1 MTEPQKAEQVI
12 SNELVIDVSASEVAI
27 AWLKDKR
34 LVELNKEVR
43 NIHFAVGDI
52 YIGKVKKIMPG
63 LNAAFVDVGYE
74 KDAFLHYLDLGPQI
88 KSLTRYVGLNVQRKG
103 KLITTSNFKNEPDI
117 PKEGKISD
125 ILTAGQPVLVQ
136 IATEPISTKG
146 PRLSAELSIAGRNLV
161 IIPFSDMIS
170 VSQKIRSKETRERV
184 KKLIESVKPANYGV
198 IIRTVAEGKDDQ
210 VIIDELH
217 HLVQKWE
224 TAVEALK
231 TYTGPKLILSEL
243 NRTSAMLRDLL
254 NSSFSNIYVNDE
266 AFAKDLRQYIDSIAP
281 EEEKIVKYLSEGTPI
296 FERFGITK
304 QSKALFGKTVSIK
317 NGIYLI
323 IEHTEALHVIDVNS
337 GNRSKSGADQETNA
351 FEVNLTAAVH
361 IAQQLRLRDL
371 GGIIVIDFIDMYKAE
386 HRTALYER
394 MKAEMADDRA
404 KHNILPITKFGLM
417 QITRQRVRPETTVQT
432 TEKCPTCHGTGKV
445 DSTILFEDELL
456 RRITEVVEQRH
467 PGSLT
472 LHLHPYVAAYLTKGF
487 RSIRRQWARSLH
499 CRLNIVPDSEVT
511 MLDLKCYDRNG
522 DLIPTNSDEQP
533 NLSRNADDAAADSR
547 C

>member
-63 LNAAFVDVGYE
+63 LNAAFVDVGDE

-103 KLITTSNFKNEPDI
+103 KLIATSNFKNEPDI
-117 PKEGKISD
+117 AKEGKISD

-136 IATEPISTKG
+136 IAKEPISTKG

-161 IIPFSDMIS
+161 LIPFSDKIS

-198 IIRTVAEGKDDQ
+198 IIRTVAEGKEDQ
-210 VIIDELH
+210 VIIDELQ

-266 AFAKDLRQYIDSIAP
+266 AFAKDLRQYIESIAP

-323 IEHTEALHVIDVNS
+323 IEHT
-337 GNRSKSGADQETNA
+337 
-351 FEVNLTAAVH
+351 
-361 IAQQLRLRDL
+361 
-371 GGIIVIDFIDMYKAE
+371 
-386 HRTALYER
+386 
-394 MKAEMADDRA
+394 
-404 KHNILPITKFGLM
+404 
-417 QITRQRVRPETTVQT
+417 
-432 TEKCPTCHGTGKV
+432 
-445 DSTILFEDELL
+445 
-456 RRITEVVEQRH
+456 
-467 PGSLT
+467 
-472 LHLHPYVAAYLTKGF
+472 
-487 RSIRRQWARSLH
+487 
-499 CRLNIVPDSEVT
+499 
-511 MLDLKCYDRNG
+511 
-522 DLIPTNSDEQP
+522 
-533 NLSRNADDAAADSR
+533 
-547 C
+547 